1 MNCSQHDLKGY
12 ILGELP
18 AAECGPLE
26 AHLEGCLDCREEVE
40 RLRLTRTA
48 LDSLPEEEIPR
59 RIAFVSDKV
68 FEPRGW
74 AWLWNSAPRLA
85 FASATLLALA
95 IVVHAFVRPAPVA
108 VPVAVNT
115 AAVQARV
122 EGEVTRRLQAVLEKA
137 AAESEARQARQVAEL
152 VAAAE
157 RRVNQQ
163 RQADLVS
170 MEETLSVLQ
179 KRWSAY
185 QRASYYDA
193 GGAR

>member
-18 AAECGPLE
+18 AVECGPLE
-26 AHLEGCLDCREEVE
+26 AHLKGCLDCREEVE

-74 AWLWNSAPRLA
+74 AWLWNYAPRLG

-108 VPVAVNT
+108 VPVAANT
-115 AAVQARV
+115 AAVEARV
-122 EGEVTRRLQAVLEKA
+122 EGEVAKRLQPILEKA
-137 AAESEARQARQVAEL
+137 AAESDARQARQVAEL
-152 VAAAE
+152 VAATE
-157 RRVNQQ
+157 RRMDQR
-163 RQADLVS
+163 RQADLLAV
-170 MEETLSVLQ
+170 EETLNVLQ
-179 KRWSAY
+179 KRWNAY
-185 QRASYYDA
+185 QRASYDS
-193 GGAR
+193 GGSR

>member
-1 MNCSQHDLKGY
+1 MTCSQHDLKGY

-18 AAECGPLE
+18 AAEGGPLE
-26 AHLEGCLDCREEVE
+26 SHLKVCPDCREEVE

-59 RIAFVSDKV
+59 RIAFVSDKI

-74 AWLWNSAPRLA
+74 TWLWNSAPRLV
-85 FASATLLALA
+85 FASAALLALA

-115 AAVQARV
+115 TAVEARV
-122 EGEVTRRLQAVLEKA
+122 EAEVAKRLQSVLEKA

-152 VAAAE
+152 VASAE
-157 RRVNQQ
+157 RRADQ
-163 RQADLVS
+163 RREADLVA
-170 MEETLSVLQ
+170 MQESVSFLL
-179 KRWSAY
+179 RRANVSL
-185 QRASYYDA
+185 RASYDG

>member
-18 AAECGPLE
+18 AAECSPLE
-26 AHLEGCLDCREEVE
+26 AHLKGCLDCREEVE

-74 AWLWNSAPRLA
+74 AWLWNSAPRLV

-108 VPVAVNT
+108 VPVAANT
-115 AAVQARV
+115 AAVEARV
-122 EGEVTRRLQAVLEKA
+122 EGEVAKRLQSILEKA

-152 VAAAE
+152 VADAE

-163 RQADLVS
+163 RQADLVAMQENVS
-170 MEETLSVLQ
+170 FLLRRANVSL
-179 KRWSAY
+179 
-185 QRASYYDA
+185 RASYDA

>member
-26 AHLEGCLDCREEVE
+26 AHLKGCLDCREEVE

-74 AWLWNSAPRLA
+74 AWLWNSAPRLV

-95 IVVHAFVRPAPVA
+95 IVVHAFVRPAPLA

-115 AAVQARV
+115 AAVEARV
-122 EGEVTRRLQAVLEKA
+122 ESEVAKRLQASLAKA

-152 VAAAE
+152 LAAAGL
-157 RRVNQQ
+157 RMDRQ

-179 KRWSAY
+179 KRWSAL
-185 QRASYYDA
+185 QRASYDA
-193 GGAR
+193 GGGR